1 MTETHLFLFFAPQA
15 CPDVFA
21 RWEKSK
27 DLSQAVLKIKGRGG
41 GGQKNKEKK
50 PSKKR
55 KVEEEDEEKE
65 KEKDEDEGESVVND
79 KEEEE
84 QQQQGKVQSRDV
96 ANKTKV
102 SGAKEGSVEKKRK
115 TVEKK
120 KKATPKETDGG
131 GPDGGVGGDE
141 MKVLVVNDE
150 AAPLEMEEEHEQKQ
164 ESKQESK
171 REQSKSAG
179 RKNEAAN
186 ENAVGIRKKRARAG
200 GAPESVG
207 LVEEGVAGGVLE
219 ERGEKRNG
227 IRIGDKMKG
236 KYKSTPGWYGCKV
249 VAMAEEGKWVVEW
262 DDGDEEDTV
271 KDPRHLRQ

>member
-1 MTETHLFLFFAPQA
+1 M
-15 CPDVFA
+15 FA

-27 DLSQAVLKIKGRGG
+27 DQSQAVLKIKGRGG
-41 GGQKNKEKK
+41 GGQKNKEKE

-65 KEKDEDEGESVVND
+65 QEEEEDEGESVVND
-79 KEEEE
+79 MEEEE
-84 QQQQGKVQSRDV
+84 QQQEDKVQSRDV

-115 TVEKK
+115 TVEKQ

-131 GPDGGVGGDE
+131 GPDWGVGGDDKQE
-141 MKVLVVNDE
+141 LMKVLVANDE
-150 AAPLEMEEEHEQKQ
+150 AAPVEMKEEHEQKQ
-164 ESKQESK
+164 ECKQESK
-171 REQSKSAG
+171 REQRKSAG
-179 RKNEAAN
+179 RKKEAAN
-186 ENAVGIRKKRARAG
+186 KDALGIQKKRARAG
-200 GAPESVG
+200 GALESVG
-207 LVEEGVAGGVLE
+207 LVEKGVAGGVLE
-219 ERGEKRNG
+219 ERGEGRNG

-249 VAMAEEGKWVVEW
+249 VAMTEEGKWVVEW

-271 KDPRHLRQ
+271 KDARHLRQ